1 MAFFSRL
8 MFTIG
13 FFLMPFLEGVISRIT
28 FREFMKFSESLK
40 KNQQFRTV
48 YEKGISTANRYFVL
62 YKLEN
67 GLKRN
72 RLGISVSKKVGN
84 SVVRHHLARLI
95 RENYRLSEELYK
107 EGYDMVVVARVAA
120 KNADYYRV
128 GKSLKFLS
136 EKLGL
141 LKEKESDE
149 TLTY

>member
-1 MAFFSRL
+1 
-8 MFTIG
+8 
-13 FFLMPFLEGVISRIT
+13 
-28 FREFMKFSESLK
+28 MKFSESLK

-141 LKEKESDE
+141 LKEKESNE